1 MIPKAMT
8 KFLDS
13 MEKPL
18 NMFLGKS
25 MMGSMLKIFLILY
38 SSVVAPKLSD
48 NVLETFKNPFVKFL
62 GLTLIVY
69 SGTKDLQTSMLL
81 TIAFIATMVGV
92 AKLDTI
98 SSLKDMLDLPV
109 DSVQKVSNELLDGA
123 QDLSTDVVG
132 VIPEPVSSFVTPVTK
147 MANSVIDSIQDVANM
162 VVDGTQDTVGKLL
175 WQDKKMAPVDK
186 KAEKKMMMRPTMSG
200 YQQKQF

>member
-123 QDLSTDVVG
+123 QELSTDVVG

-175 WQDKKMAPVDK
+175 GQGKKMAPVDK
-186 KAEKKMMMRPTMSG
+186 KAEKKMMAPMMSG
-200 YQQKQF
+200 YKQKQF